1 MKGLRSFEI
10 HATFLM
16 VSCGVKGIQAISQSI
31 LKDKNLSYWFVSC
44 LLSLSTK
51 GNLVDGAS
59 AFLRGSY
66 STLKPQFK
74 EEIKM
79 AKKGKKYLEAAKL
92 VDRSKAYPIEEAI
105 ELVKKTNYAKF
116 DATIEVAFRLGV
128 DPKKA
133 DQQIRGAVVL
143 PNGTGKTQRVLVFAK
158 GEKVKE
164 AEAAGADYVGDA
176 EYINK
181 IQQGWFE
188 FDVIVA
194 TPDMMGEV
202 GKLGRVLGPKGLM
215 PNPKTGT
222 VTFDVAKAVNEIKAG
237 KVEYRV
243 DKAGNIHVPIGK
255 ASFENEKLVE
265 NFTTVFETMLKV
277 KPAAAK
283 GTYMKN
289 VTVAS
294 TMGPGVKVD
303 PSSVAV
309 K

>member
-1 MKGLRSFEI
+1 
-10 HATFLM
+10 
-16 VSCGVKGIQAISQSI
+16 
-31 LKDKNLSYWFVSC
+31 
-44 LLSLSTK
+44 
-51 GNLVDGAS
+51 
-59 AFLRGSY
+59 
-66 STLKPQFK
+66 
-74 EEIKM
+74 M
-79 AKKGKKYLEAAKL
+79 AKKGKKYVEAAKL
-92 VDRSKAYPIEEAI
+92 VDRTQTYSVQEAI
-105 ELVKKTNYAKF
+105 ELVKKTNTTKF
-116 DATIEVAFRLGV
+116 DATVEVAFRLGV

-158 GEKVKE
+158 GEKAKE

-176 EYINK
+176 DYINK
-181 IQQGWFE
+181 IQQGWFD
-188 FDVIVA
+188 FDVVVA

-222 VTFDVAKAVNEIKAG
+222 VTFDVQKAVNEIKAG

-255 ASFENEKLVE
+255 VSFEESKLVE
-265 NFTTVFETMLKV
+265 NFTTIFETMVKA

-289 VTVAS
+289 VAVTS
-294 TMGPGVKVD
+294 TMGPGIKVD
-303 PSSVAV
+303 TASFSA
-309 K
+309 

>member
-1 MKGLRSFEI
+1 
-10 HATFLM
+10 
-16 VSCGVKGIQAISQSI
+16 
-31 LKDKNLSYWFVSC
+31 
-44 LLSLSTK
+44 
-51 GNLVDGAS
+51 
-59 AFLRGSY
+59 
-66 STLKPQFK
+66 
-74 EEIKM
+74 M
-79 AKKGKKYLEAAKL
+79 AKRGKKYIEAVKL
-92 VDRSKAYPIEEAI
+92 IERSKAYSVNEAV
-105 ELVKKTNYAKF
+105 ELVKKTSTTKF
-116 DATIEVAFRLGV
+116 DASVEVAFRLGV

-158 GEKVKE
+158 GEKAKE
-164 AEAAGADYVGDA
+164 AEAAGADYVGDT

-181 IQQGWFE
+181 ISGGWFE

-202 GKLGRVLGPKGLM
+202 GKLGRTLGPKGLM

-222 VTFDVAKAVNEIKAG
+222 VTFDVAKAVSEIKAG

-243 DKAGNIHVPIGK
+243 DKAGNVHVPIGK
-255 ASFENEKLVE
+255 VSFEDEKLVE
-265 NFTTVFETMLKV
+265 NFNTIFDTMVKV

-289 VTVAS
+289 VAITS
-294 TMGPGVKVD
+294 TMGPSVKIDASTVG
-303 PSSVAV
+303 

>member
-1 MKGLRSFEI
+1 
-10 HATFLM
+10 
-16 VSCGVKGIQAISQSI
+16 
-31 LKDKNLSYWFVSC
+31 
-44 LLSLSTK
+44 
-51 GNLVDGAS
+51 
-59 AFLRGSY
+59 
-66 STLKPQFK
+66 
-74 EEIKM
+74 M

-92 VDRSKAYPIEEAI
+92 VDRLKAYPIAEAI
-105 ELVKKTNYAKF
+105 DLAKKTNFTKF
-116 DATIEVAFRLGV
+116 DATLEVAFRLGV

-181 IQQGWFE
+181 IQQGWFD

-222 VTFDVAKAVNEIKAG
+222 VTFDVTRAINEIKAG

-243 DKAGNIHVPIGK
+243 DKSGNIHVPIGK

-265 NFTTVFETMLKV
+265 NFNTVFETMQKV
-277 KPAAAK
+277 KPSAAK

-309 K
+309 R

>member
-1 MKGLRSFEI
+1 
-10 HATFLM
+10 
-16 VSCGVKGIQAISQSI
+16 
-31 LKDKNLSYWFVSC
+31 
-44 LLSLSTK
+44 
-51 GNLVDGAS
+51 
-59 AFLRGSY
+59 
-66 STLKPQFK
+66 
-74 EEIKM
+74 M
-79 AKKGKKYLEAAKL
+79 AKRGKKYLEAVKL
-92 VDRSKAYPIEEAI
+92 VDRSKAYSITEAV
-105 ELVKKTNYAKF
+105 ELVKQTSFTKF
-116 DATIEVAFRLGV
+116 DASVEVAFRLGV

-158 GEKVKE
+158 GEKAKE
-164 AEAAGADYVGDA
+164 AEAAGADYVGDT

-181 IQQGWFE
+181 ISQGWFE

-202 GKLGRVLGPKGLM
+202 GKLGRTLGPKGLM

-222 VTFDVAKAVNEIKAG
+222 VTFDVTKAVNEIKAG

-255 ASFENEKLVE
+255 ASFEASKLVE
-265 NFTTVFETMLKV
+265 NFNTIFDTMQKV
-277 KPAAAK
+277 KPAASK

-289 VTVAS
+289 VAITS
-294 TMGPGVKVD
+294 TMGPSVKVD
-303 PSSVAV
+303 PSSVG